1 MTGLVAYTGIGPVP
15 HLLRRHTQPGTMD
28 AARSPMVRV
37 PPSATRAK
45 PASTNALE
53 TTK

>member
-1 MTGLVAYTGIGPVP
+1 MGLVAYTGIGPVP
-15 HLLRRHTQPGTMD
+15 HLLRRHTQPGTKD
-28 AARSPMVRV
+28 VARLPIIQV
-37 PPSATRAK
+37 PPSPTRAK